1 MDEKISEGRRK
12 LILWG
17 PVALASLSFKD
28 MVGPFNEEPNFEK
41 KAVEYFKENHGEK
54 AGKLASIAF
63 DCYDKYGKNAE
74 YPYDPVLFLSQ
85 IRQES
90 NFGNPKLFISPVG
103 AMGSTQV
110 MPDTA
115 EREPFNLKVVYNPPY
130 YKEVRK
136 IHRKHSYPL
145 RRSFYKLLE
154 GIQKITENTEFET
167 IYREFEGHRNKW
179 GFIDTEEMPQ
189 DTRKWYERDLEKA
202 REEFSRK
209 MGREFSDKGFD
220 YLFNL
225 HQYNEFDEKLDEVY
239 TFYED
244 NLGSMIFQDYTE
256 GYVSKMRNN
265 LGKKL
270 KPLELKPEETLL
282 ESDHRACDKLVLP
295 GSYREMQR
303 LMKKFE
309 GNPLLAVAA
318 YNAGENR
325 IRNRSIPYI
334 TQTVKYVSLTFDNYT
349 TFRNDLG
356 LSVFGSS
363 DHI

>member
-1 MDEKISEGRRK
+1 MDEEISGGRRK
-12 LILWG
+12 MIFG
-17 PVALASLSFKD
+17 GMAALALSPFKGL
-28 MVGPFNEEPNFEK
+28 VGPFNEEPNFEK

-63 DCYDKYGKNAE
+63 ECYRIHGKSD

-90 NFGNPKLFISPVG
+90 NFGDPKLLISPVG
-103 AMGSTQV
+103 AVGSTQV

-115 EREPFNLKVVYNPPY
+115 EREPFNLKVVYNPTY
-130 YKEVRK
+130 YKEARK
-136 IHRKHSYPL
+136 IHRKHSSTL
-145 RRSFYKLLE
+145 RGSFYEVLE
-154 GIQKITENTEFET
+154 GIQKMTKNPEFET

-179 GFIDTEEMPQ
+179 GFIDEKEMPE

-209 MGREFSDKGFD
+209 TGREFSDKVFD
-220 YLFNL
+220 YLKKL
-225 HQYNEFDEKLDEVY
+225 KQYDEFREKLDEVY
-239 TFYED
+239 TLYED
-244 NLGSMIFQDYTE
+244 TLGSMIFQDYTE

-270 KPLELKPEETLL
+270 KPLELRPEERLL
-282 ESDHRACDKLVLP
+282 ELEHRICDKLVLP

-325 IRNRSIPYI
+325 IRNRSIPHI
-334 TQTVKYVSLTFDNYT
+334 TQTVNYVSRTFDNYT

-363 DHI
+363 GHI